1 MATDQNEQGGG
12 ATSSRMGPMPGFSA
26 RSRKA
31 SCGGSST
38 RSATSKPNRSATS
51 SWLDRHAGRLPP
63 QRRLRG
69 CRPRYPPP
77 SGTGRRQRP
86 AVRRAG
92 PEPARAMARPACG
105 TVPFTTM
112 PPRLPTSMPPPSGT
126 GRRQRPAVRRAGPE
140 PARAMARPACGTVP
154 FTTMPPRLPTS
165 MPPPS
170 GTGRR
175 QRPAVRR
182 AGPEP
187 ARAMARP
194 ACGTVPFTTM
204 PPRLPTSMPPP
215 SGAGRRQRPAVRRAG
230 PEPARAMAR
239 PARAGWLPSPR
250 CLRGCRPRCSP
261 TVRRRPAAAAGRP
274 AGRARA

>member
-140 PARAMARPACGTVP
+140 PARAMARPA
-154 FTTMPPRLPTS
+154 
-165 MPPPS
+165 
-170 GTGRR
+170 
-175 QRPAVRR
+175 
-182 AGPEP
+182 
-187 ARAMARP
+187 
-194 ACGTVPFTTM
+194 
-204 PPRLPTSMPPP
+204 
-215 SGAGRRQRPAVRRAG
+215 
-230 PEPARAMAR
+230 
-239 PARAGWLPSPR
+239 RAGWLPSPR